1 MKKFLD
7 QFALTPM
14 QRIDFE
20 GFIFTQAEKMLP
32 GYNGG
37 MWRTKKLGNVSILL
51 LPVDD
56 KTITLNNYAFGG
68 YMTTDHMTASATFS
82 SVVANWY
89 AGLRAEQGRASDAM
103 LQAVADYSANLSQA
117 AEKLKNPGE
126 FYRFID

>member
-37 MWRTKKLGNVSILL
+37 MWRTKKIGNVSILL
-51 LPVDD
+51 LPVSD
-56 KTITLNNYAFGG
+56 KTVTMNNYAFGG
-68 YMTTDHMTASATFS
+68 SMTTDHLTASAAFS
-82 SVVANWY
+82 SIVANWY
-89 AGLRAEQGRASDAM
+89 AGLRAEQGRISDAT
-103 LQAVADYSANLSQA
+103 LAAVSEFSMNLSLA
-117 AEKLKNPGE
+117 ADQLKNPSE